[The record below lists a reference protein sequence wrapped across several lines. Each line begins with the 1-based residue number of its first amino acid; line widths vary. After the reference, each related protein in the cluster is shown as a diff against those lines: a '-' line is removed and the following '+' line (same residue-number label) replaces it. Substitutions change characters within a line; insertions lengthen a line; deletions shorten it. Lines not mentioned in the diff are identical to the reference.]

1 MVALGFVLRFSD
13 PKDESAQK
21 KCQNKSFQSIIII
34 YYNLSFM
41 FYKDSS
47 GRGEAQSAF
56 LQSLYIYQNSVKI
69 YPSHY

>member
-1 MVALGFVLRFSD
+1 MLPFSD
-13 PKDESAQK
+13 QKDESAQK
-21 KCQNKSFQSIIII
+21 MPKQSFQSIIII

-47 GRGEAQSAF
+47 GHGKAQSAF
-56 LQSLYIYQNSVKI
+56 LQSLYIYQYSVKI